1 MTEFAEMLAVAR
13 VTSVAHLKALSGKE
27 PSLQVLIKTLTDEN
41 ELNPVEQITFANLL
55 RKERN

>member
-1 MTEFAEMLAVAR
+1 MKNSLTEQIKRNF
-13 VTSVAHLKALSGKE
+13 S
-27 PSLQVLIKTLTDEN
+27 SLQVLIKTLTDEN